1 MKLLI
6 TYSSKTGNTKRLAE
20 GIYKNI
26 QLENVDLKAI
36 SEVED
41 LNAYDT
47 LLVGYWVDKGGPND
61 EAKRVYERD

>member
-26 QLENVDLKAI
+26 QLENVDLKSFFKHA
-36 SEVED
+36 
-41 LNAYDT
+41 
-47 LLVGYWVDKGGPND
+47 
-61 EAKRVYERD
+61 